1 MDDLKHIDE
10 RSLIE
15 LLAALRR
22 EIFDH
27 SDPDCA
33 IQDLQVH
40 RLELELQNRELRDA
54 QQALEESRDRYAD
67 LYDFAPVAY
76 ATIDRSGQ
84 ITQMNLT
91 AAQLLGVERGVA
103 LNLLLTAR
111 VPPADGLAL
120 LDSLARV
127 LATGEAQ
134 SIELTLDARPPRHRR
149 DLRLQIRREGP
160 HGSARAPTA
169 CRAVLLDITEV
180 KRAQAVIQDQ
190 QRFLQSV
197 VDGIADPIR
206 VTGLEHQILLMNAAA
221 QAATGDGG
229 SSDGGPDSPRPAP
242 EVLARGTVVKAI
254 QRLLVPDGQTRWIEH
269 IGAPLRGAVGET
281 LGVVES
287 SRDITEHVEL
297 AKRLQER
304 ERQLEQLVMH
314 DGLTGLPN
322 RALFTDRLGHAIR
335 QAHRERHQAAV
346 LFVDLDR
353 FKAINDS
360 LGHPTGDQ
368 VLKQAA
374 ERMRA
379 LVRENDT
386 VARLGG
392 DEFAIVLCALERGAD
407 AGLVAHKL
415 VEAFKRPFA
424 VDARP
429 LFVTASIGI
438 SLYPADGDDADT
450 LVRHADSA
458 MYRAKDQGRDTFRFY
473 TEDTTVRIFAQV
485 SLEAA
490 LRKALLNDELEL
502 HYQPQLDLA
511 TGRIVGLE
519 ALIRWHHPTIGP
531 VEPRRFIPLAES
543 TGFIVPLDVWVIR
556 TACSQMKA
564 WQDQGLLTDAAVWV
578 NLSNRDMQNAS
589 LAETIDGIVR
599 RVGLKPSA
607 LGVEITETWIMADY
621 ESAAGTIRHLQAQG
635 IEVAIDD
642 FGTGYSSLAA
652 LQRLGVRALKI
663 DQSFVV
669 GLPRDE
675 VGCAIARAIIALGE
689 ALRLKVIAEG
699 VETQAHA
706 DFFKAEGCQVGQGY
720 LYSRPLPA
728 AALGTYVRGQG

>member
-1 MDDLKHIDE
+1 M
-10 RSLIE
+10 
-15 LLAALRR
+15 
-22 EIFDH
+22 
-27 SDPDCA
+27 
-33 IQDLQVH
+33 
-40 RLELELQNRELRDA
+40 
-54 QQALEESRDRYAD
+54 
-67 LYDFAPVAY
+67 AY

-91 AAQLLGVERGVA
+91 AAQLLGVERGRA
-103 LNLLLTAR
+103 PNLLLTAR
-111 VPPADGLAL
+111 LAPADGLAL
-120 LDSLARV
+120 LASLARV

-134 SIELTLDARPPRHRR
+134 SIEATLARGAPVQRR
-149 DLRLQIRREGP
+149 GLRLLIRRAGP
-160 HGSARAPTA
+160 HGGVKVPTT
-169 CRAVLLDITEV
+169 CRVVLLDITEV
-180 KRAQAVIQDQ
+180 KWAQAAIQDQ

-206 VTGLEHQILLMNAAA
+206 VTGLDHQVLLINAAA
-221 QAATGDGG
+221 QAATVDGSGDT
-229 SSDGGPDSPRPAP
+229 SDDGPDALSPAP
-242 EVLARGTVVKAI
+242 EVLTGRRVVKVI
-254 QRLLVPDGQTRWIEH
+254 QRRQDAGGQTQWVER
-269 IGAPLRGAVGET
+269 IGAPLRGAAGET

-297 AKRLQER
+297 AERLQER
-304 ERQLEQLVMH
+304 EWQLEQLVEH

-322 RALFTDRLGHAIR
+322 RALFTDRLGQAIR
-335 QAHRERHQAAV
+335 QAHREHRQAAV
-346 LFVDLDR
+346 LFFDLDR

-360 LGHPTGDQ
+360 LGHHTGDQ
-368 VLKQAA
+368 VLKHAA

-392 DEFAIVLCALERGAD
+392 DEFAIVLGALEHGAD

-415 VEAFKRPFA
+415 VEAFKHPFV

-429 LFVTASIGI
+429 LYVTASVGI
-438 SLYPADGDDADT
+438 SLYPTDGDDVDT
-450 LVRHADSA
+450 LVRNADSA
-458 MYRAKDQGRDTFRFY
+458 MYRAKDRGRDTFRFY
-473 TEDTTVRIFAQV
+473 TEEMTVPIFAQV

-490 LRKALLNDELEL
+490 LRKALVNEELEL

-519 ALIRWHHPTIGP
+519 ALIRWHHPAIGP
-531 VEPRRFIPLAES
+531 VEPKRFIPLAES
-543 TGFIVPLDVWVIR
+543 TGLIGPIGVWVVR

-578 NLSNRDMQNAS
+578 NLSNRDMQNAN
-589 LAETIDGIVR
+589 LAQTIDGIVST
-599 RVGLKPSA
+599 VGLNPSS
-607 LGVEITETWIMADY
+607 LGVEITETWIMANY
-621 ESAAGTIRHLQAQG
+621 ESAAGNIRHLQAQG

-642 FGTGYSSLAA
+642 FGTGYSSLTA

-669 GLPRDE
+669 GLPKDE
-675 VGCAIARAIIALGE
+675 VGCAIARAVIALGA
-689 ALRLKVIAEG
+689 ALRLKVVAEG

-706 DFFKAEGCQVGQGY
+706 DFFKSEGCRIGQGY

-728 AALGTYVRGQG
+728 AEMGAYVRGQGSL